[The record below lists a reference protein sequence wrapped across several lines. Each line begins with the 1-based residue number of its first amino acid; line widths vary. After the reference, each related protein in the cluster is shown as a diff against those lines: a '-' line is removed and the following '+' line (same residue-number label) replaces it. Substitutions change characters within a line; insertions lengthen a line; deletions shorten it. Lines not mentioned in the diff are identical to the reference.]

1 MNWRTTSQRLHEE
14 DMETAVA
21 KRADRA
27 SSAVEFIG
35 AVADDRADGATD
47 RDVVATGGINR
58 CPAGEHS
65 ATIAG
70 GDRGVGEIAGE
81 KGGSRFYRTW
91 MRHYWPSL
99 GTGGLHGK
107 QCGYNENSYIFRN
120 RELKK
125 EIPV

>member
-1 MNWRTTSQRLHEE
+1 MNWRTTSHRLHEE

-35 AVADDRADGATD
+35 AVAGDRADGAVD
-47 RDVVATGGINR
+47 QDVVATGGINR

-70 GDRGVGEIAGE
+70 WDRGVGEIAGE
-81 KGGSRFYRTW
+81 KGVSGFPAPGRDTTGRPW
-91 MRHYWPSL
+91 

-107 QCGYNENSYIFRN
+107 QCGYNKTVIISATRN
-120 RELKK
+120 
-125 EIPV
+125 